1 MQRVALEEAMTGG
14 ELMECDAIVQRYS
27 LYVLLNAV
35 FAKAEREGLRVNLT
49 LTRPRKKRAK
59 KAK

>member
-1 MQRVALEEAMTGG
+1 MTGG